1 MILVNFSH
9 PITDEQKQQLETIT
23 GQAVDIVRSVVCQ
36 FDNALP
42 FAEQVAAAVDEVGL
56 SSEEWQE
63 EAIVVNP
70 PGYAPAATTLVA
82 ELHGRTGYFPSL
94 MRVRPV
100 ADSNPPQF
108 EVAEV
113 INLHEVRERAR
124 TKR

>member
-1 MILVNFSH
+1 MILINFSH
-9 PITDEQKQQLETIT
+9 PITDQQKQQLEAIT
-23 GQAVDIVRSVVCQ
+23 NRTLGDVRSVTCH

-56 SSEEWQE
+56 STAEWQE

-82 ELHGRTGYFPSL
+82 ELHGRMGHFPSL
-94 MRVRPV
+94 MRIRPV
-100 ADSNPPQF
+100 ADSNPPTF

-124 TKR
+124 ARR